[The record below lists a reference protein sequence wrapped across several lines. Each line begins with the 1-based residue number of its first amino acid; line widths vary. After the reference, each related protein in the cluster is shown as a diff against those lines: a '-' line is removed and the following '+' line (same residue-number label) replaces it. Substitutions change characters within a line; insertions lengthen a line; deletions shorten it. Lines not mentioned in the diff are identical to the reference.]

1 MDEFSKVLE
10 ETIDTLQDMYHSMP
24 VEYEHTGLQV
34 EVSEGEWEHSDL
46 RTWRAWTGRRRV
58 WNVEYHGHVY
68 VIDSKDDS
76 LPYAGKRTCR
86 CSVCQTHVAAAVKS
100 N

>member
-24 VEYEHTGLQV
+24 KVYEHTGLQV
-34 EVSEGEWEHSDL
+34 EVIEGEWEHSDL

-58 WNVEYHGHVY
+58 WSVEYHGQVY

-76 LPYAGKRTCR
+76 HPYTGKRTCR
-86 CSVCQTHVAAAVKS
+86 CSVCQTHVVAAAKS